1 EILTP
6 VGVDHKLKIG
16 DRLIVRLIVKSDR
29 EMEYVHLNDKR
40 AAGIEPEKVLSGYV
54 FNGGLYYYES
64 SSDSGTDFFID
75 YLPKGTFT
83 IEYPVKV
90 NASGMFSL
98 GTSTVQC
105 MYAPEFGS
113 HTKGEKIYIGK

>member
-1 EILTP
+1 
-6 VGVDHKLKIG
+6 
-16 DRLIVRLIVKSDR
+16 
-29 EMEYVHLNDKR
+29 MEVCIIMR
-40 AAGIEPEKVLSGYV
+40 AAVIQELI
-54 FNGGLYYYES
+54 
-64 SSDSGTDFFID
+64 FFID
-75 YLPKGTFT
+75 YLPKGTFI